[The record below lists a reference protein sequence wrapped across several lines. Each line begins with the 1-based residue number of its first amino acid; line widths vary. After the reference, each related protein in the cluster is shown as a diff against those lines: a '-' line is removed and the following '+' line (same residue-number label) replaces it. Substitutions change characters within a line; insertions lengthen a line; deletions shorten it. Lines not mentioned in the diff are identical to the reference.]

1 MGRLISGSVNR
12 AFMAIGILFIF
23 GGAYLAALL
32 IFTAPEEIVVPA
44 SITSVRTEKVAPF
57 HEGDEPRTQYIA
69 YVVYTFDEVEYQEE
83 LYQWEDVGW
92 TIGSTVSVYLDGDEP
107 QYPSPLPLGG
117 PEQNIKNAKIAGPA
131 MGGMGLLLFL
141 VGLFSTRGDRK
152 RMAVRVK
159 DIEKR
164 LKSLAP
170 QEYPPMGTISEYVS
184 RGNRLL
190 GGILMG
196 LGLIVFLIMTIQIF
210 SPGEMFERLISI
222 FPLAISLIL
231 LFLGSFEF
239 HTQSVAFKNGQVT
252 VIDRR
257 LGRRRER
264 KVSSLDFVALV
275 ENKIV
280 KTSGSKRTYLTEAVL
295 LHLDPSLNEIAIG
308 LFPREKGISP
318 EIEALGRK
326 LALPVIKD

>member
-1 MGRLISGSVNR
+1 
-12 AFMAIGILFIF
+12 
-23 GGAYLAALL
+23 
-32 IFTAPEEIVVPA
+32 
-44 SITSVRTEKVAPF
+44 
-57 HEGDEPRTQYIA
+57 
-69 YVVYTFDEVEYQEE
+69 
-83 LYQWEDVGW
+83 
-92 TIGSTVSVYLDGDEP
+92 
-107 QYPSPLPLGG
+107 
-117 PEQNIKNAKIAGPA
+117 